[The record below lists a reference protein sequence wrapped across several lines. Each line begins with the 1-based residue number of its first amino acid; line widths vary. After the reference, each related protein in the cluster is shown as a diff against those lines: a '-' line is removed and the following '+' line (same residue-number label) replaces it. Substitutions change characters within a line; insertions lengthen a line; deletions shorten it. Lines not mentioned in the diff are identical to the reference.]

1 MTKFEERVPA
11 LTGSFGLEKV
21 MGPVARQLLG
31 EPNLALSKNAEL
43 RFGTNGSLAV
53 DLVKGVWHSHE
64 SGEGGGVLDLIERE
78 VGIVDRPEQLAWLEK
93 HGLKPEPVKR
103 VEVAQYN
110 YVDENGVL
118 LSQVVR
124 FDPKDFRQ
132 RCPAGNGWS
141 WSVKGIRKV
150 PYRLPDLLT
159 APDAT
164 IYVVEGEKDVDR
176 LMSMGLLATCNA
188 GGAGKWSAE
197 LSGFF
202 RDRRVVILPDNDE
215 PGRKHAV
222 KVSAALGTVGAR
234 VRVIHLPGLP
244 EKGDVSDWLGAGGTV
259 EQLQA
264 LIKLP
269 EVAADDD
276 TPLVDPDED
285 DERQSQASLLV
296 KYVEQ
301 RFELF
306 HDQNKDVYTRDM
318 KSGEVRNLASRQFRD
333 CLLAG
338 FYQDTGKAPRDQSIR
353 EALGTLAGLGRF
365 HGECLDIHLRT
376 AGTNGEYFLDLAVSG
391 SSRAIR
397 ITSGTWEIVESPT
410 AMFVRQESTQPLP
423 APLTGGSIEPLWRVA
438 NIPHGSRL
446 LVLSWLI
453 ECLRP
458 DTPYPLLELLGE
470 QGSAKSTTQIALRR
484 LIDPNAC
491 DLRGAPKSV
500 EDIFVSAG
508 ACCLI
513 SYENVSHLPGPM
525 QDALCVLATGGGF
538 AKRKLYSD
546 TEESVVNVKRPIVI
560 NGISAAVTAQDLVDR
575 AITVETPVITDRLE
589 VTDLWRA
596 YEVERPKLLGALL
609 DIAVRALELL
619 PQMSIPADER
629 PRLVEFAR
637 LGMAV
642 AKAVGQLPEDFMR
655 EFNACRQESL
665 SRTIDASPV
674 AAAVVDLIEARPY
687 GMTAPVKE
695 ILLILEQFRP
705 TGCDSW
711 PRSPKGLGD
720 ALRRAAPALRQL
732 EIECKCLGKVGSTVK
747 WEIKRKLPTQSRA
760 SRDVVQIGQKTTN
773 PHDFTTFTTS
783 EPEVSFSGDDGGIE
797 ILDRYLSTVPPIVS
811 ATARQPSKFEPSSD
825 FSNVILPS
833 SVTEEKNLSPPEHM
847 DCDGVTDE
855 TTPVPEAVDE
865 EAF

>member
-1 MTKFEERVPA
+1 MAIQNGAPA
-11 LTGSFGLEKV
+11 SAGSFGLEKV
-21 MGPVARQLLG
+21 IEPVARHLLG
-31 EPNLALSKNAEL
+31 EPNAGLSKANEL

-53 DLVKGVWHSHE
+53 DLDKGVWHSHE
-64 SGEGGGVLDLIERE
+64 TGEGGGVLDLIERE
-78 VGIVDRPEQLAWLEK
+78 TAISVRAEQMAWLET
-93 HGLKPEPVKR
+93 HGFKPEPLRR
-103 VEVAQYN
+103 VEVAQYS

-118 LSQVVR
+118 LFQVVR
-124 FDPKDFRQ
+124 FEPKDFRQ

-141 WSVKGIRKV
+141 WSVKGARKV
-150 PYRLPDLLT
+150 PYRLPDLLA

-176 LMSMGLLATCNA
+176 LMQLGLLATCNA

-197 LSGFF
+197 LSEFF
-202 RDRRVVILPDNDE
+202 RGRRVVILPDNDE
-215 PGRKHAV
+215 PGRKHAA
-222 KVSAALGTVGAR
+222 KACAALGSVGAM

-244 EKGDVSDWLGAGGTV
+244 EKGDVSDWLDAGGTV
-259 EQLQA
+259 EQLQK
-264 LIKLP
+264 LLELP
-269 EVAADDD
+269 EVAVDAE
-276 TPLVDPDED
+276 TPPVDPDED
-285 DERQSQASLLV
+285 EERQSQASLLV
-296 KYVEQ
+296 KYVAE

-338 FYQDTGKAPRDQSIR
+338 FYQDTGKAPRDQSLR

-365 HGECLDIHLRT
+365 HGECLEIHLRT
-376 AGTNGEYFLDLAVSG
+376 AGANGEYFLDLAVPG
-391 SSRAIR
+391 SSRAVR
-397 ITSGTWEIVESPT
+397 ITSATWEIVESPA
-410 AMFVRQESTQPLP
+410 AMFVRPESMQPLP
-423 APLTGGSIEPLWRVA
+423 DPVAGGSIEPLWRVA
-438 NIPHGSRL
+438 NIPHGARL
-446 LVLSWLI
+446 MALSWLI

-508 ACCLI
+508 ACCLV

-546 TEESVVNVKRPIVI
+546 TEESVVSVKRPIVL
-560 NGISAAVTAQDLVDR
+560 NGISASVTAQDLVDR
-575 AITVETPVITDRLE
+575 AVSIETPVITDRLE

-596 YEVERPKLLGALL
+596 YEIERPKLLGALL
-609 DIAVRALELL
+609 DITARALELL

-642 AKAVGQLPEDFMR
+642 AKAVGQLPEDFMQ

-665 SRTIDASPV
+665 ARTIDSSPV
-674 AAAVVDLIEARPY
+674 AAAVVDMIEARPY
-687 GMTAPVKE
+687 GMTAPAKE
-695 ILLILEQFRP
+695 ILLTLEQFRP
-705 TGCDSW
+705 AGCDSW

-732 EIECKCLGKVGSTVK
+732 DIECKCLGKVGGAVK
-747 WEIKRKLPTQSRA
+747 WEIKRKKPKQSPA
-760 SRDVVQIGQKTTN
+760 SPDVLKSDQKMIN
-773 PHDFTTFTTS
+773 QQDIRTFRTL
-783 EPEVSFSGDDGGIE
+783 EPEVSFPDDDDDG
-797 ILDRYLSTVPPIVS
+797 
-811 ATARQPSKFEPSSD
+811 
-825 FSNVILPS
+825 
-833 SVTEEKNLSPPEHM
+833 
-847 DCDGVTDE
+847 
-855 TTPVPEAVDE
+855 VDI
-865 EAF
+865 

>member
-1 MTKFEERVPA
+1 MTKFEKRPA
-11 LTGSFGLEKV
+11 ALAGSLGLEKV
-21 MGPVARQLLG
+21 MEPVARQLLG
-31 EPNLALSKNAEL
+31 EPNTVLSKADEL
-43 RFGTNGSLAV
+43 RFGTNGSMAV

-78 VGIVDRPEQLAWLEK
+78 VGIARRVDQLAWLEK
-93 HGLKPEPVKR
+93 QGLKPELVKR
-103 VEVAQYN
+103 EEVAQYN
-110 YVDENGVL
+110 YADENGVL
-118 LSQVVR
+118 LFQVVR
-124 FDPKDFRQ
+124 FEPKDFRQ
-132 RCPAGNGWS
+132 RCPAGDVWS

-150 PYRLPDLLT
+150 PYRLPELLE
-159 APDAT
+159 APDA
-164 IYVVEGEKDVDR
+164 IVYVVEGEKDVNR
-176 LMSMGLLATCNA
+176 LMAMGLLATCNA

-197 LSGFF
+197 LSEFF
-202 RDRRVVILPDNDE
+202 RGRRVVILPDNDE
-215 PGRKHAV
+215 PGRKHAA
-222 KVSAALGTVGAR
+222 KVSKSLSTVGAM

-259 EQLQA
+259 E
-264 LIKLP
+264 KLEAMLELP
-269 EVAADDD
+269 NVAANDDSSLAEAEEEND
-276 TPLVDPDED
+276 K
-285 DERQSQASLLV
+285 QSQASLLV
-296 KYVEQ
+296 RYVEQ

-306 HDQNKDVYTRDM
+306 HDQNKDVYTRDL
-318 KSGEVRNLASRQFRD
+318 KTREVRNLASRQFRD

-338 FYQDTGKAPRDQSIR
+338 FFQDTGKAPRDQSIR

-365 HGECLDIHLRT
+365 HGECLDIHLRS
-376 AGTNGEYFLDLAVSG
+376 AGGNGEYFLDLAAPG
-391 SSRAIR
+391 SSRAVR
-397 ITSGTWEIVESPT
+397 ITSAAWEIVDSPA

-423 APLTGGSIEPLWRVA
+423 DPLPGGSIEPLWRVA

-500 EDIFVSAG
+500 EDIFVSAS
-508 ACCLI
+508 ACCVV
-513 SYENVSHLPGPM
+513 SYENVSHLAGPM

-575 AITVETPVITDRLE
+575 AITVETPVITERLE

-596 YEVERPKLLGALL
+596 YEIERPKLLGALL
-609 DIAVRALELL
+609 DITSRALELL

-642 AKAVGQLPEDFMR
+642 AKAVGQLPEDFLA

-674 AAAVVDLIEARPY
+674 AAAVVDLIAARPL
-687 GMTAPVKE
+687 GMTAPAKE
-695 ILLILEQFRP
+695 ILLTLEQYRP

-720 ALRRAAPALRQL
+720 ALRRAAPALRQ
-732 EIECKCLGKVGSTVK
+732 IDIDCRCLGKVGGVVK
-747 WEIKRKLPTQSRA
+747 WEIKRKKPKQCPA
-760 SRDVVQIGQKTTN
+760 SPDVLISDQKMVNHQDIRTSW
-773 PHDFTTFTTS
+773 TS
-783 EPEVSFSGDDGGIE
+783 EPEASFSDDDDG
-797 ILDRYLSTVPPIVS
+797 
-811 ATARQPSKFEPSSD
+811 
-825 FSNVILPS
+825 
-833 SVTEEKNLSPPEHM
+833 
-847 DCDGVTDE
+847 
-855 TTPVPEAVDE
+855 VDI
-865 EAF
+865 

>member
-1 MTKFEERVPA
+1 MTTFQQRQVA
-11 LTGSFGLEKV
+11 LAGSFGLEKV
-21 MGPVARQLLG
+21 MEPVARQLLG
-31 EPNLALSKNAEL
+31 EPNQALSKADEL
-43 RFGTNGSLAV
+43 RFGTNGSMAV

-78 VGIVDRPEQLAWLEK
+78 LGIAGRVEQLAWLEK
-93 HGLKPEPVKR
+93 QGLKPEPVKR

-110 YVDENGVL
+110 YADENGVL
-118 LSQVVR
+118 LFQVVR
-124 FDPKDFRQ
+124 FEPKDFRQ
-132 RCPAGNGWS
+132 RCPAGDVWS

-150 PYRLPDLLT
+150 PYRLPDLLA

-164 IYVVEGEKDVDR
+164 VYIVEGEKDVNR
-176 LMSMGLLATCNA
+176 LMALGLLATCNA

-197 LSGFF
+197 LSEFF
-202 RDRRVVILPDNDE
+202 RGRRVVILPDNDE
-215 PGRKHAV
+215 PGRKHAA
-222 KVSAALGTVGAR
+222 KVSAALSGVGAM
-234 VRVIHLPGLP
+234 VRVIHLPGLS
-244 EKGDVSDWLGAGGTV
+244 EKGDVSDWLDAGGTV
-259 EQLQA
+259 EKLEA
-264 LIKLP
+264 LLELP
-269 EVAADDD
+269 DVAANDDLPPVDSEDDD
-276 TPLVDPDED
+276 EK
-285 DERQSQASLLV
+285 QSQASLLV

-306 HDQNKDVYTRDM
+306 HDQNKDVYTRDL
-318 KSGEVRNLASRQFRD
+318 KTGEVRNLASRQFRD

-353 EALGTLAGLGRF
+353 EALATLAGLGRF
-365 HGECLDIHLRT
+365 HGECLDIHLRS
-376 AGTNGEYFLDLAVSG
+376 AGANGEYFLDLAVPG
-391 SSRAIR
+391 SSRAVR
-397 ITSGTWEIVESPT
+397 ITSATWEIVESPA

-423 APLTGGSIEPLWRVA
+423 DPLTGGSIEPLWRVA

-508 ACCLI
+508 ACCLV

-596 YEVERPKLLGALL
+596 YETERPKLLGALL
-609 DIAVRALELL
+609 DITSRALELL

-642 AKAVGQLPEDFMR
+642 AKAVGQLPEDFMA

-665 SRTIDASPV
+665 ARTIDASPI
-674 AAAVVDLIEARPY
+674 AASVVDLIEARPL
-687 GMTAPVKE
+687 GMTAPAKE
-695 ILLILEQFRP
+695 ILLTLEQYRP

-720 ALRRAAPALRQL
+720 ALRRAAPALRQ
-732 EIECKCLGKVGSTVK
+732 IDIDCRCLGKVGGVVK
-747 WEIKRKLPTQSRA
+747 WEIKRKKPKQCPA
-760 SRDVVQIGQKTTN
+760 STEVLKSDQKVN
-773 PHDFTTFTTS
+773 DQQDIRTFRTS
-783 EPEVSFSGDDGGIE
+783 EPEVSFS
-797 ILDRYLSTVPPIVS
+797 
-811 ATARQPSKFEPSSD
+811 
-825 FSNVILPS
+825 
-833 SVTEEKNLSPPEHM
+833 
-847 DCDGVTDE
+847 DE
-855 TTPVPEAVDE
+855 DQ